1 MVIKNYMVY
10 IDFLNQQVYTR
21 EELEEKWEE
30 YLNNNLDINKIEE
43 ETAKITYQDWKNVDI
58 ITVAKEKDVAKH
70 IISDYEKNY
79 DIIRNK
85 EIDIL
90 RDKFL
95 SRFKVFYFKFSGN
108 KLIKDNN

>member
-21 EELEEKWEE
+21 EELEEVWEE
-30 YLNNNLDINKIEE
+30 YLNDNLDISKIEE
-43 ETAKITYQDWKNVDI
+43 TAEKATCQDWKNVNI
-58 ITVAKEKDVAKH
+58 ITVAKEKDTAEC

-79 DIIRNK
+79 DIIRNR
-85 EIDIL
+85 EIDTL